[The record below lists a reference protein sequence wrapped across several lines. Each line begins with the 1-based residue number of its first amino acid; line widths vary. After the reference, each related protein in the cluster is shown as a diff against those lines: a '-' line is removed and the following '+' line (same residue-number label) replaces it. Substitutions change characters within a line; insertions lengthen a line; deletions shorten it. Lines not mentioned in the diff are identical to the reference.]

1 VEAQAAGLPVIAYG
15 LGGARDSVIDGET
28 GLLFAQQTA
37 ESLSDAILRF
47 EDLRLDENRIRDN
60 ARRFSRG
67 RFLEAFAALLEDLA
81 PDRVAR

>member
-1 VEAQAAGLPVIAYG
+1 VIAYG

-47 EDLRLDENRIRDN
+47 EDLRLDEKRVREN
-60 ARRFSRG
+60 ASRFSRG
-67 RFLEAFAALLEDLA
+67 RFLEEFAALLEDLA
-81 PDRVAR
+81 PDRVAQ